1 MNLTGK
7 IITGVAVAAGLAL
20 GGRALWKERT
30 LSQLERSL
38 AQPTGDGKP
47 FDEAMLADLPPSAQR
62 YLRHTIAPG
71 TPLATS
77 VRLRMSGRMRPSP
90 GADFVDL
97 KAEETLAPPR
107 GFVWRARLRMKG
119 LPVRVDDYYAA
130 GRGEVAVSLLRA
142 IPIQTN
148 RSSDVTRSA
157 RGRLAGESVWVPAA
171 LLPSAGAVWEE
182 IDENRARATITIDGE
197 PIALTLRVDEGGRL
211 QEVTMRRYG
220 NVGVPDWQEIPY
232 GFAVEREETFGGY
245 TIPTKLRGGWWYGTE
260 RYVAEEASSFTV
272 HDARY

>member
-7 IITGVAVAAGLAL
+7 IITGAAVAAGLAL

-38 AQPTGDGKP
+38 GQPTGGAR
-47 FDEAMLADLPPSAQR
+47 FDEAMVADLPPPARR
-62 YLRHTIAPG
+62 YFRHAIASE

-90 GADFVDL
+90 EADFVDL
-97 KAEETLAPPR
+97 EAKETLAPPR

-119 LPVRVDDYYAA
+119 LPVRVDDHYAA
-130 GRGEVAVSLLRA
+130 GQGEVAVSALRVF
-142 IPIQTN
+142 PIQTD
-148 RSSDVTRSA
+148 SSPEVTRSS
-157 RGRLAGESVWVPAA
+157 RGRLAGESAWVPAA
-171 LLPSAGAVWEE
+171 LLPANGAVWEAVNE
-182 IDENRARATITIDGE
+182 DHARVTLTIDGE
-197 PIALTLRVDEGGRL
+197 SIALTIRVDEAGRL
-211 QEVTMRRYG
+211 QEIAMRRYG

-272 HDARY
+272 HEARY